1 MQTASFLNPL
11 LLSFYIPNL
20 TAFASR
26 FIIQSMVED
35 KANKMRE
42 SLRLMSLDKMGYA
55 LSFVLFQSI
64 YAIVS
69 SIIMGLFVYNNNVL
83 FPNHT

>member
-1 MQTASFLNPL
+1 
-11 LLSFYIPNL
+11 
-20 TAFASR
+20 
-26 FIIQSMVED
+26 MVED

-42 SLRLMSLDKMGYA
+42 SLRLMSLNKMGYA

-64 YAIVS
+64 FAIVS